1 MCVKRLPNQLILSF
15 IILVAVIKI
24 LRFRLKWFSKIF
36 TSFGLGELT
45 GIDLHGERK
54 GFVPTQSWKEE
65 VKKEPWYIGDTYHFA
80 IGQGDVLVT
89 PLQVANYTAA
99 IANGGTFYQPH
110 LVSKI
115 LDTNNQVVREISPEI
130 IRSDFIDSANLKIVR
145 EGMRQTITSGS
156 ARSLSSVPGAV
167 AGKTGTAQ
175 WSTKKDPHAW
185 FIGFAPYEKPT
196 VAITVLVE
204 EGVEGST
211 MAAPIARDILQW
223 YFSVNP

>member
-1 MCVKRLPNQLILSF
+1 MRKAIAESVNTFFYYIGGGYQDFKGLGLNGLVKYSRL
-15 IILVAVIKI
+15 
-24 LRFRLKWFSKIF
+24 
-36 TSFGLGELT
+36 FGLGELT

-156 ARSLSSVPGAV
+156 ARSLSSVPVAV

-175 WSTKKDPHAW
+175 WSTKK
-185 FIGFAPYEKPT
+185 IRMLGLL
-196 VAITVLVE
+196 VLPL
-204 EGVEGST
+204 
-211 MAAPIARDILQW
+211 MKNQP
-223 YFSVNP
+223 